1 MKNAYDMPPL
11 GTAPFYIPA
20 ESRIRELA
28 QAIDRNAESGATAKM
43 VEWAKEIIE
52 QCRLIDSMKKVQ
64 REEAGNR

>member
-1 MKNAYDMPPL
+1 MENGYDRPPL
-11 GTAPFYIPA
+11 GVAPYYIRA
-20 ESRIRELA
+20 ENRIRELA
-28 QAIDRNAESGATAKM
+28 QTIDRNAESGATAKM